1 MPKFNKKKKSPPK
14 YNLGGDILAGIQNT
28 GVGILDTAMSALGA
42 DTAVDSWY
50 SDNRNMRGYAKTAS
64 NYGKQIGK
72 LTPAI
77 AGVAGTAVGGPMAGQ
92 AAYAGM
98 QGVQAVG
105 GSLKPEEQ
113 PNDYFEQGGLINMP
127 VIEAEKNELEVKK
140 GRILKDL
147 RGFKSHKQGGIEYPA
162 KTGNVIIPENMR
174 TKYMEGDLVT
184 RNTIELQLKKDQLKR
199 NEGFSFKYGGAV
211 KKYFTGGKI
220 DETDPT
226 KFDPTLDYNGYN
238 ERYNNSMNSNSSTN
252 NSPVYPTVNGN
263 PIANNEFQNSPSFG
277 YKPDVK
283 TNPTQANNYNKYG
296 YYAATAA
303 PIVYDLAMGLQ
314 KPDTLNQEDYQNPNE
329 GKIKSLMANRSI
341 NMKPIRDRI
350 LAGRQ
355 VALGNI
361 KNSQGMGGGSY
372 LSNAAQVE
380 ANTQNAY
387 STAQMQEMDYNNR
400 YRGEEANTLDSLG
413 QQRARTKLGIK
424 DINDK
429 NKAAKYAHLA
439 KASEGISG
447 FAQNE
452 KRMSNM
458 AKSDDLRMSALQD
471 LFGIYG
477 QDQDFLKFYNKYR
490 RKQ

>member
-1 MPKFNKKKKSPPK
+1 MEKYKQYINNPDYEFVKYDNPEKTLIEVEGAGKNK
-14 YNLGGDILAGIQNT
+14 
-28 GVGILDTAMSALGA
+28 
-42 DTAVDSWY
+42 
-50 SDNRNMRGYAKTAS
+50 
-64 NYGKQIGK
+64 
-72 LTPAI
+72 
-77 AGVAGTAVGGPMAGQ
+77 
-92 AAYAGM
+92 
-98 QGVQAVG
+98 
-105 GSLKPEEQ
+105 
-113 PNDYFEQGGLINMP
+113 PNSG
-127 VIEAEKNELEVKK
+127 ELEVKNGK
-140 GRILKDL
+140 IINDFSKKPRHKNG
-147 RGFKSHKQGGIEYPA
+147 GFSYEA
-162 KTGNVIIPENMR
+162 TVGNIIIPISMR
-174 TKYMEGDLVT
+174 DKYMEGDSTT

-199 NEGFSFKYGGAV
+199 NEGFSFKHGGVV
-211 KKYFTGGKI
+211 KKYFTGGEI

-226 KFDPTLDYNGYN
+226 KFDPTLDYSGYN
-238 ERYNNSMNSNSSTN
+238 ERYNNSINSNNSTN

-283 TNPTQANNYNKYG
+283 TNPTQANNYGKYG

-341 NMKPIRDRI
+341 NMKPVRDRI

-355 VALGNI
+355 TALNNI
-361 KNSQGMGGGSY
+361 KNSQSMGGGSY

-387 STAQMQEMDYNNR
+387 SNAQMQEMDYNNK

-471 LFGIYG
+471 LFDIYG